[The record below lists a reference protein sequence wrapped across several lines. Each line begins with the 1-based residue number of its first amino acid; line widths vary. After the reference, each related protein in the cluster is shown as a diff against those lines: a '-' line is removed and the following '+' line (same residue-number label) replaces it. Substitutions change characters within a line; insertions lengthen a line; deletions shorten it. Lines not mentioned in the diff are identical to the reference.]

1 MITPKKLA
9 LIGALILSSCASNMT
24 DPWAGIGAGATTIG
38 TSTGWA
44 FYGAATEAEGTGGV
58 LAGETGTDDTD
69 LTPNYGAALKV
80 NHFITDDFSLGLVYE
95 LRNFDAD
102 PVAPLS
108 AELTPDAFTTHHFL
122 LSSRYWLKP
131 MGNDGRW
138 KPFVGVDLGYIPE
151 VNFGEVDVN
160 YPGSIPN
167 ENVTIVGSSYWTLGL
182 VAGASYM
189 LLEGL
194 SLDMGA
200 FYEFA
205 LTPGEDTLVF
215 PNLGNA
221 TADVEVWAE
230 GLVLFGG
237 LTWYL

>member
-1 MITPKKLA
+1 MITFKNMVLTSA
-9 LIGALILSSCASNMT
+9 LFLSSCASDLT
-24 DPWAGIGAGATTIG
+24 DPWAGIGKGSTTVG

-44 FYGAATEAEGTGGV
+44 FYGAEIEAEGTGGV
-58 LAGETGTDDTD
+58 LAGETGTDDPD

-80 NHFITDDFSLGLVYE
+80 NRFITDDFSLGLVYE

-102 PVAPLS
+102 PIAPLS
-108 AELTPDAFTTHHFL
+108 AELTADAFTTNHFL
-122 LSSRYWLKP
+122 LSGRYWLSPK
-131 MGNDGRW
+131 GDAGRW
-138 KPFVGVDLGYIPE
+138 KPFVGLDLGYIPE
-151 VNFGEVDVN
+151 VDFGAVDVN
-160 YPGSIPN
+160 YPGAIPN
-167 ENVTIVGSSYWTLGL
+167 EDVNIVGSSYWTLGV

-189 LLEGL
+189 LKKGL

-205 LTPGEDTLVF
+205 LTPGEDTLTF

-221 TADVEVWAE
+221 TADVEVWPE
-230 GLVLFGG
+230 GLVIFGG